1 MNKERNKIILL
12 SILIIILSLISFKLA
27 VVALIAPVFYA
38 ILATLSSKK
47 FVITH
52 ILLNTLILT
61 ISTNLEYSL
70 SFIIIYSVPGICI
83 GLSTK
88 KQTYDKNAS
97 KLEPIYVGI
106 ISTMISFILL
116 YFVSNILFD
125 IDLVK
130 DFKLIL
136 KQSIDYQFR
145 MLEDMNFEFEKY
157 DITKEFILSYVMNLL
172 SFMIFMQSIFSSF
185 ITYYIQM
192 FFLSK
197 IRYKKSK
204 IAKISEFYLPGN
216 ISFVFLGMSLVML
229 LLSNLNTGLQIDVI
243 LLNFQLVCITL
254 IMLEGLSVCIYFLK
268 KWFVEN
274 KIKNIILSFLIFSLF
289 GFMILITIGLVDEII
304 DVRRLRSRKLT

>member
-61 ISTNLEYSL
+61 ISTNIEYSL

-116 YFVSNILFD
+116 YFVSKILFD

-172 SFMIFMQSIFSSF
+172 SFMIFMQSVFSSF

-254 IMLEGLSVCIYFLK
+254 IILEGLSVCIYFLK
-268 KWFVEN
+268 KWFVEK

>member
-61 ISTNLEYSL
+61 IITNLEYSL

-116 YFVSNILFD
+116 YFVSKILLD

-130 DFKLIL
+130 DFKSIL
-136 KQSIDYQFR
+136 KQSINYQFK

-172 SFMIFMQSIFSSF
+172 SFMIFIQSVFSSF

-268 KWFVEN
+268 KWFVEK

>member
-47 FVITH
+47 FIITH

-116 YFVSNILFD
+116 YFVSNISFD

-136 KQSIDYQFR
+136 KQSIDYQFK
-145 MLEDMNFEFEKY
+145 MLEDMSFEFEKY

-172 SFMIFMQSIFSSF
+172 SFMIFIQSVFSSF

-216 ISFVFLGMSLVML
+216 ISFVFLGISLVML

-268 KWFVEN
+268 KWFVEK